1 MSDKRTGL
9 NRRFS
14 ARLASAI
21 GVLGIIGA
29 VLLYLAERDV
39 TGAVFAAAV
48 IGLAGLSLW
57 LTLAP
62 DDLRTLFTERRTL
75 YGGNSLLL
83 VALVIGIALVGYML
97 ASSSNM
103 VADLTEYQ
111 LYSLRPDVAAL
122 VKSLTQPVII
132 TVFYTTAQ
140 LDQQAADQP
149 VLNLFR
155 DASKGLI
162 KLNIVDPDE
171 QPIVAHN
178 FGASAQAH
186 AFVTGV
192 TADGQPAFG
201 QGKVIALDNDYVGE
215 QQIADA
221 ILLLQARGKFKVLFT
236 IGDNEVN
243 TDANTNGIATQIRG
257 GLEKVGITT
266 GTIDLT
272 KEDIPDDTT
281 TLIIL
286 APKNDLTEATTQKIA
301 QYTADGGRLLIMAKP
316 LLVQPVSGPVAP
328 LEFQF
333 LQESS
338 PMTKYLWETWGVRA
352 QNDIVYDP
360 VYFVDSPY
368 QLLTVQA
375 AHHPIMARDP
385 SGTTQLQ
392 ALLYVARSWELAPS
406 GQTPPNVGLTPLIA
420 TSDQAFGAT
429 DIRTATY
436 TPDSYQRSSKDLSG
450 PLFIAVAAENTLN
463 HSRLVVI
470 GDSDWATDQVV
481 EQYNN
486 GLLWSNMMNWL
497 TEYQQKTTVSPVE
510 TQLPLITDSG
520 TLNVVV
526 VLTVLLLPGIILA
539 AGVFVW
545 WSRARR

>member
-1 MSDKRTGL
+1 MGRAVFT
-9 NRRFS
+9 RQTA
-14 ARLASAI
+14 ARIASAI
-21 GVLGIIGA
+21 GILGLLGA
-29 VLLYLAERDV
+29 ILLYLAQRDV
-39 TGAVFAAAV
+39 TGTVFAAAV
-48 IGLAGLSLW
+48 VGVAGLSLW

-62 DDLRTLFTERRTL
+62 DDWRTLFTRRRTL

-83 VALVIGIALVGYML
+83 VALVTGIVLVGYTL
-97 ASSSNM
+97 ASTSNV

-111 LYSLRPDVAAL
+111 LYSLRPDAAAL

-162 KLNIVDPDE
+162 KISVVDPNE
-171 QPIVAHN
+171 QPVVAHN
-178 FGASAQAH
+178 FGASSQAH

-192 TADGQPAFG
+192 TTDGQPDL
-201 QGKVIALDNDYVGE
+201 GKGKIVALNNDHVGE

-221 ILLLQARGKFKVLFT
+221 ILLLQAHGKFKVLFT

-243 TDANTNGIATQIRG
+243 TDSNTGGIATQIRG
-257 GLEKVGITT
+257 GLEQVGIST

-272 KEDIPDDTT
+272 TQDIPPGTT
-281 TLIIL
+281 ALIL
-286 APKNDLTEATTQKIA
+286 LSPKTDLTDAETQKIA
-301 QYTADGGRLLIMAKP
+301 QYAANGGRILIMAKP
-316 LLVQPVSGPVAP
+316 LLVQPTNAPVAP
-328 LEFQF
+328 LVFQF
-333 LQESS
+333 LQDSS

-352 QNDIVYDP
+352 QNDVVYDP
-360 VYFVDSPY
+360 ASNVDSPY
-368 QLLTVQA
+368 QPLTAQA
-375 AHHPIMARDP
+375 AKHPIMARDQA
-385 SGTTQLQ
+385 GTTQLQ
-392 ALLYVARSWELAPS
+392 ALLYVARSWEVAAT
-406 GQTPPNVGLTPLIA
+406 GKAPPNVSLTPLIL
-420 TSDQAFGAT
+420 TSSQAFGAT

-436 TPDSYQRSSKDLSG
+436 TPDNYQRSAKDLPG
-450 PLFIAVAAENTLN
+450 PLIMAVAAENTLN

-486 GLLWSNMMNWL
+486 ALLWSNMMNWL

-510 TQLPLITDSG
+510 TQLPLVTDTG

-526 VLTVLLLPGIILA
+526 VLTVLALPGLVLA

-545 WSRARR
+545 WDRARR